1 MPPLLQAEQAD
12 ARPARPGNHG
22 NEAADPSLIQTQ
34 VAKIQRTSTA
44 TPASCWAACSGLGCL
59 SCGVVLPLLCAVS
72 PLMPCGA
79 IVLADPANH
88 RRLSQ
93 QNPSKLVFHWCLLAD
108 FSCLLSILLVEVA
121 PVQEIPTKTIL
132 RYGRCAAFSVLLF
145 EIPGVSNAKAVRF
158 WFCFYVQIRIAW
170 HVRAISLAPGRFA
183 SK

>member
-1 MPPLLQAEQAD
+1 MGSEMCIRDSRYTGTATPQGGHNSKPLQCHPLLQAEQAD

-72 PLMPCGA
+72 PLMASGA

-93 QNPSKLVFHWCLLAD
+93 QNPYKTRVSLVP
-108 FSCLLSILLVEVA
+108 LS
-121 PVQEIPTKTIL
+121 
-132 RYGRCAAFSVLLF
+132 
-145 EIPGVSNAKAVRF
+145 RF
-158 WFCFYVQIRIAW
+158 FLPIKHFI
-170 HVRAISLAPGRFA
+170 G
-183 SK
+183 